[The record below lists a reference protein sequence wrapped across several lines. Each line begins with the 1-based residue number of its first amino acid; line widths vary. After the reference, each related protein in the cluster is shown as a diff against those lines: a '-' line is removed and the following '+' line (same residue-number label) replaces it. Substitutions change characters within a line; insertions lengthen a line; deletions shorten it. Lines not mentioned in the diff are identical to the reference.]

1 MDIYKFIEE
10 NITDQSCFFEVGSH
24 FGIDTAKIIKFTS
37 NIHCFEPDLRN
48 IEIFKKL
55 GLSVVL
61 NQIAISNI
69 DGYAEFY
76 LSSGNVYESKYGPT
90 NNEIL
95 NRNDWSASSSLKLP
109 KNHKIVTPWVKFE
122 NNINV
127 QTKRIDTYCLEKNI
141 EKIDFIWMDVQGA
154 EMDVIQG
161 MGNMKNKIHFIYTEY
176 SDNELYENQPTKDQ
190 IIENLGNDWRLVFDF
205 GGDILLENKKFM
217 KI

>member
-90 NNEIL
+90 NNEIEMIGVLHLHL
-95 NRNDWSASSSLKLP
+95 NYLKTI
-109 KNHKIVTPWVKFE
+109 K
-122 NNINV
+122 
-127 QTKRIDTYCLEKNI
+127 
-141 EKIDFIWMDVQGA
+141 
-154 EMDVIQG
+154 
-161 MGNMKNKIHFIYTEY
+161 
-176 SDNELYENQPTKDQ
+176 
-190 IIENLGNDWRLVFDF
+190 
-205 GGDILLENKKFM
+205 
-217 KI
+217 